1 MLIGTL
7 WTDSARRV
15 AVTMTSSNV
24 PDGLALG
31 VACAAAAP
39 WASAAGESTMTCQA
53 TRTPLSSKR
62 VASFLSLS
70 MVAPFHFC
78 VEVTIIVVTKRHS
91 PNDRYQVAHGRR
103 DSNGP
108 SLADYAVAAMYKMG
122 QSL

>member
-31 VACAAAAP
+31 VACAAAES
-39 WASAAGESTMTCQA
+39 WASAARVSNMNAQA
-53 TRTPLSSKR
+53 TRTPLRSKR

-78 VEVTIIVVTKRHS
+78 VEVTIVIVTKRHS

-103 DSNGP
+103 DANGP
-108 SLADYAVAAMYKMG
+108 SLADYAAAAM
-122 QSL
+122 